1 MHRPEARVPGEGERG
16 VREGDA
22 PRRSR
27 SGEHAP
33 ELAEPRVVARDE
45 DAVDVVLGRAAVLVV
60 GPGEGD
66 ALAVVRDDDV
76 DRLAGRELPGREPL
90 DGRGP
95 VARACRR

>member
-45 DAVDVVLGRAAVLVV
+45 DAVDVILGRAAV
-60 GPGEGD
+60 
-66 ALAVVRDDDV
+66 
-76 DRLAGRELPGREPL
+76 
-90 DGRGP
+90 
-95 VARACRR
+95 